1 MSRITV
7 VSTTVSSRSASMWA
21 SIGIAIGAVVLVV
34 LPFVVPEYLVFQG
47 TLLLVYAIALLGLN
61 ILVGYNGQL
70 SLGHSAFYAIGAY
83 CAAIAMDRFGVP
95 YWLTLPL
102 AAGVCFVFGFLMGF
116 PALRLGSI
124 YLALATFA
132 LALATPQL
140 LKYKKLEAWTGGSQ
154 GIILNKPESP
164 VNFSVAGV
172 PINEDR
178 WMYLLALAVAGL
190 LFWLATNLLRGRI
203 GRALIA
209 IRDHPIA
216 AAAMGI
222 NLPIVKSTTF
232 GISAAY
238 TGVAGALS
246 AMAIGF
252 VSPDSYP
259 GLLSI
264 TMLVGVVVGGL
275 ASIPGAFLGAIF
287 ILVVPDLADQISK
300 SAPSAIYGLLLIG
313 VMLVMPTG
321 IAGAIQNLWRS
332 RLRRKS
338 E

>member
-1 MSRITV
+1 MWTSIRIAV
-7 VSTTVSSRSASMWA
+7 
-21 SIGIAIGAVVLVV
+21 GAVVLVV
-34 LPFVVPEYLVFQG
+34 LPFMVPDYLVFQG
-47 TLLLVYAIALLGLN
+47 TLLLIYAIALLGLN

-83 CAAIAMDRFGVP
+83 CTAIAMDRFGVP
-95 YWLTLPL
+95 YWLTVPL

-140 LKYKKLEAWTGGSQ
+140 LKYKKLEAWTGGAQ
-154 GIILNKPESP
+154 GIILNKPDSP
-164 VNFSVAGV
+164 VSFSIAGV
-172 PINEDR
+172 PLNEDR
-178 WMYLLALAVAGL
+178 WMYLLTLAVAGL
-190 LFWLATNLLRGRI
+190 LFWLAVNLLKGRI

-216 AAAMGI
+216 ASAMGI

-259 GLLSI
+259 GMLSI

-287 ILVVPDLADQISK
+287 ILIVPDFAEQISK

-321 IAGAIQNLWRS
+321 IAGAVRNLWRN
-332 RLRRKS
+332 RWRQKS

>member
-1 MSRITV
+1 MYDS
-7 VSTTVSSRSASMWA
+7 SMWRRCR
-21 SIGIAIGAVVLVV
+21 S
-34 LPFVVPEYLVFQG
+34 PD
-47 TLLLVYAIALLGLN
+47 TTTW
-61 ILVGYNGQL
+61 
-70 SLGHSAFYAIGAY
+70 SRHSRRI
-83 CAAIAMDRFGVP
+83 V
-95 YWLTLPL
+95 
-102 AAGVCFVFGFLMGF
+102 
-116 PALRLGSI
+116 
-124 YLALATFA
+124 
-132 LALATPQL
+132 
-140 LKYKKLEAWTGGSQ
+140 
-154 GIILNKPESP
+154 
-164 VNFSVAGV
+164 
-172 PINEDR
+172 
-178 WMYLLALAVAGL
+178 GL
-190 LFWLATNLLRGRI
+190 LFWLAANLLRGRI

-209 IRDHPIA
+209 IRDHPVA

-238 TGVAGALS
+238 TGIAGALS
-246 AMAIGF
+246 GVAIGF

-287 ILVVPDLADQISK
+287 ILVVPDLADQVSK
-300 SAPSAIYGLLLIG
+300 SAPAAIYGVLLIA

-321 IAGAIQNLWRS
+321 IAGGLRNLWGR

>member
-1 MSRITV
+1 
-7 VSTTVSSRSASMWA
+7 MWA
-21 SIGIAIGAVVLVV
+21 NIGIAIGAVVLVV

-140 LKYKKLEAWTGGSQ
+140 LKYKHLEAWTGGAQ

-164 VNFSVAGV
+164 INFSVAGV

-232 GISAAY
+232 GVSAAY
-238 TGVAGALS
+238 TGLAGALS